1 MAKKSN
7 KTKAKVVVRAPK
19 VEKVLSVE
27 QQIQETM
34 EEVVDIQEV
43 TDEHTPKA
51 ENDLNVEQQ
60 IQEIAEAVEDIQ
72 EALDEI
78 TEEANAAMSMA
89 NEHIANMMTTNF
101 DEEAGD
107 DTPNEVVVQ
116 EIEKNLVSL
125 DELAKKVEDA
135 IEKIEVVVEKKEHK
149 LTKKKN
155 IRDIVDTWNGVSL
168 GW

>member
-19 VEKVLSVE
+19 VEKELSVE
-27 QQIQETM
+27 QQIQETA
-34 EEVVDIQEV
+34 EEVAVVTEE

-51 ENDLNVEQQ
+51 ENELSVEQQ
-60 IQEIAEAVEDIQ
+60 IREIAEAVEVIQ
-72 EALDEI
+72 EELEEV

-89 NEHIANMMTTNF
+89 NEHIANMMTANL
-101 DEEAGD
+101 DEDAED
-107 DTPNEVVVQ
+107 NTPNEVVVQ
-116 EIEKNLVSL
+116 EIEKNLESL

-135 IEKIEVVVEKKEHK
+135 IEKIEGVVEKKEHK

>member
-19 VEKVLSVE
+19 AEKVLSVE
-27 QQIQETM
+27 PQIQETA
-34 EEVVDIQEV
+34 ED
-43 TDEHTPKA
+43 TDEHAPKA
-51 ENDLNVEQQ
+51 ENELSVEQQ
-60 IQEIAEAVEDIQ
+60 IQEIAEAVEGIQ
-72 EALDEI
+72 EELEEV
-78 TEEANAAMSMA
+78 TEEANAVMSMA
-89 NEHIANMMTTNF
+89 NEHIANMMTADF
-101 DEEAGD
+101 DEEAD
-107 DTPNEVVVQ
+107 ENTPNEAVVQ
-116 EIEKNLVSL
+116 EIEKNLESL
-125 DELAKKVEDA
+125 DELAKKVEDT

>member
-19 VEKVLSVE
+19 VEKELSAE
-27 QQIQETM
+27 PQTQET
-34 EEVVDIQEV
+34 V
-43 TDEHTPKA
+43 
-51 ENDLNVEQQ
+51 
-60 IQEIAEAVEDIQ
+60 EAVEDIQ
-72 EALDEI
+72 EEAEKELSVDQRILEI
-78 TEEANAAMSMA
+78 AETVEDIQEELEEVTEEANAAMSMA
-89 NEHIANMMTTNF
+89 NEHIANMMTANF
-101 DEEAGD
+101 DEEADD

-116 EIEKNLVSL
+116 EIEKNLESL

-135 IEKIEVVVEKKEHK
+135 IEKIEGVVEKKEHK

>member
-19 VEKVLSVE
+19 VEKELSVE
-27 QQIQETM
+27 QQIQETA
-34 EEVVDIQEV
+34 EAVEDIQEE

-51 ENDLNVEQQ
+51 ENELNVEQQ

-89 NEHIANMMTTNF
+89 NEHIANMMTANF
-101 DEEAGD
+101 DEEAED

>member
-19 VEKVLSVE
+19 VEKELSAVPQTQETVEAVEGIQEEIEKELSVD
-27 QQIQETM
+27 QQI
-34 EEVVDIQEV
+34 
-43 TDEHTPKA
+43 
-51 ENDLNVEQQ
+51 L
-60 IQEIAEAVEDIQ
+60 EIAETVEDIQ
-72 EALDEI
+72 EELEEV

-89 NEHIANMMTTNF
+89 NEHIANMMTANF
-101 DEEAGD
+101 DEEADD

-116 EIEKNLVSL
+116 EIEKNLESL

-135 IEKIEVVVEKKEHK
+135 IEKIEEVVEKKEHK

>member
-19 VEKVLSVE
+19 VEKELSAE

-34 EEVVDIQEV
+34 E
-43 TDEHTPKA
+43 
-51 ENDLNVEQQ
+51 
-60 IQEIAEAVEDIQ
+60 AVEDIQ
-72 EALDEI
+72 EEAEKGLSVDQQILEI
-78 TEEANAAMSMA
+78 AETVEDIQEELEEVTEEANAAMSMA
-89 NEHIANMMTTNF
+89 NEHISNMMTANF
-101 DEEAGD
+101 DEEADD

-116 EIEKNLVSL
+116 EIEKNLESL
-125 DELAKKVEDA
+125 DELAKKVEDT
-135 IEKIEVVVEKKEHK
+135 IEKIEEVVEKKEHK

-155 IRDIVDTWNGVSL
+155 IRDIVDTWNGVCL

>member
-19 VEKVLSVE
+19 VEKELSAE
-27 QQIQETM
+27 QQIQETV
-34 EEVVDIQEV
+34 EAVDDIQE
-43 TDEHTPKA
+43 EA
-51 ENDLNVEQQ
+51 EKELSVDQQ
-60 IQEIAEAVEDIQ
+60 ILEIAETVEGIQ
-72 EALDEI
+72 EELEEV
-78 TEEANAAMSMA
+78 TEEANAVMSMA
-89 NEHIANMMTTNF
+89 NEHIANMMTANF
-101 DEEAGD
+101 DEEADD

-116 EIEKNLVSL
+116 EIEKNLESL

-135 IEKIEVVVEKKEHK
+135 IEKIEGVVEKKEHK

>member
-19 VEKVLSVE
+19 VEKELSVDPM
-27 QQIQETM
+27 IQETA
-34 EEVVDIQEV
+34 EEVVDIQED

-51 ENDLNVEQQ
+51 ENELSVEQQ
-60 IQEIAEAVEDIQ
+60 IQEIVETVEGIQ
-72 EALDEI
+72 EELEEV
-78 TEEANAAMSMA
+78 TEEANTAMSMA
-89 NEHIANMMTTNF
+89 NEHITNMMTANL
-101 DEEAGD
+101 DEDAD
-107 DTPNEVVVQ
+107 DNTPNEVVVQ
-116 EIEKNLVSL
+116 EIEKNLESL

-135 IEKIEVVVEKKEHK
+135 IEKIEEVVKKKEHK